1 MTVAAP
7 AATITQLF
15 NDRYGIPGVTQ
26 TTYGFNADGTLFT
39 LGTGDPGSVLN
50 YRGQI
55 TNSFNDASYSYN
67 FAPPN
72 YLQLPLER
80 TSVFA
85 AGSFDVT
92 DHHQVYAQGI
102 YADYTV
108 DTALA
113 PTPLSSVFTP
123 PTNPFIPDDLQVLLD
138 ARATPGSRFSLTR
151 RMTEIGP
158 RTESN
163 EYEVYQFILGM
174 KGDIAGDWTYD
185 VYGSLAR
192 SN

>member
-1 MTVAAP
+1 M
-7 AATITQLF
+7 
-15 NDRYGIPGVTQ
+15 
-26 TTYGFNADGTLFT
+26 
-39 LGTGDPGSVLN
+39 LN
-50 YRGQI
+50 YRGHASR
-55 TNSFNDASYSYN
+55 NSFNDASYSYN

-80 TSVFA
+80 TSVFV

-123 PTNPFIPDDLQVLLD
+123 PTNPFIPDDLQVAARCPRNPWLALLAD
-138 ARATPGSRFSLTR
+138 PPHDGNRRRARKATS
-151 RMTEIGP
+151 M
-158 RTESN
+158 
-163 EYEVYQFILGM
+163 
-174 KGDIAGDWTYD
+174 
-185 VYGSLAR
+185 R
-192 SN
+192 STSSSSA

>member
-1 MTVAAP
+1 MGAVSYTERDAVTQGDRKFSEVALGWDGEEFVPVGSGTIEEGRVTVAAP

-50 YRGQI
+50 YRGPI

-67 FAPPN
+67 YAPPN

-80 TSVFA
+80 TSVFV

-92 DHHQVYAQGI
+92 DNHQVVRAGHLRGLHGRHRAGPHAAQQRVHA
-102 YADYTV
+102 ADQPV
-108 DTALA
+108 HPGRPADPARC
-113 PTPLSSVFTP
+113 PR
-123 PTNPFIPDDLQVLLD
+123 NPGL
-138 ARATPGSRFSLTR
+138 RASR
-151 RMTEIGP
+151 
-158 RTESN
+158 
-163 EYEVYQFILGM
+163 
-174 KGDIAGDWTYD
+174 
-185 VYGSLAR
+185 
-192 SN
+192 